1 MKIKELPEKT
11 LKRLIIYLK
20 VLENLDKQ
28 NIDFISSED
37 LAKRCGVNSAQLR
50 KDLSFVGSLGTKGVG
65 YSIRSL
71 KFRLK
76 NFLGR
81 TREWNLILG
90 GVTPL
95 GIFLLENTNLQKEGF
110 YFLAAFD
117 INEENIGKIY
127 NGISVYSLDQLSYIL
142 NVIKVDI
149 GVIATDENPHLYL
162 KAFTDQKIKAIL
174 NLSKIPLFLE
184 DPEIRIENFSFLIAL
199 TKLSYFL
206 KEIKD
211 EN

>member
-1 MKIKELPEKT
+1 MRIKELPEKT
-11 LKRLIIYLK
+11 LERLIVYLK
-20 VLENLDKQ
+20 VLEELNKK

-50 KDLSFVGSLGTKGVG
+50 KDLSFLGPLGTKGVG
-65 YSIRSL
+65 YSIKSL
-71 KFRLK
+71 RFSLK

-81 TREWNLILG
+81 AREWNLILG
-90 GVTPL
+90 GITPL
-95 GIFLLENTNLQKEGF
+95 GVFLLENKNLQKEGF

-117 INEENIGKIY
+117 VNEENIGKIY

-149 GVIATDENPHLYL
+149 GVITTDENPYIYL
-162 KAFTDQKIKAIL
+162 KAFTEQKIKAIL

-184 DPEIRIENFSFLIAL
+184 DPDIRIENFCFLIAL

-206 KEIKD
+206 KE
-211 EN
+211 